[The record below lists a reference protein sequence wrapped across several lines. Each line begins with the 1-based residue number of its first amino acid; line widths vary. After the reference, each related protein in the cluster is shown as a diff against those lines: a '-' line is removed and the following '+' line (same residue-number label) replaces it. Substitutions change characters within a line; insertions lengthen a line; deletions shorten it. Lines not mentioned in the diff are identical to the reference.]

1 MLIVLYCLT
10 NIWSLFFSR
19 ISWYVKEKIIF
30 LTDNKFFIFQLD
42 QFYNYKMLT
51 IFKLNKFLLVILLYT
66 HTMLLS
72 IIIYAE

>member
-42 QFYNYKMLT
+42 QFYNYKML